1 MWLNQPVL
9 ILGIFFTFGVSSIF
23 LGSLFS
29 VFWLKVG
36 DECITA
42 MGTVTLLLFTMVGNG
57 LHMGGDVFCLK
68 VLANVEPLPL
78 G

>member
-1 MWLNQPVL
+1 MPRACRGVPVKKTAM
-9 ILGIFFTFGVSSIF
+9 G
-23 LGSLFS
+23 
-29 VFWLKVG
+29 
-36 DECITA
+36 TA

-57 LHMGGDVFCLK
+57 LHMCGDLFCLK